1 MIKQPSKVSVFNY
14 GFALGVSEVFF
25 LTSFYLSILD
35 VSYFAVALPFSA
47 VFLLVSLYFFIRT
60 DKVAKTLYKQRV
72 EREAVYSFYH
82 KSFGIFLI
90 IIAALI
96 CIALAYLPFIQ
107 QGGHFYILY
116 CVPMAI
122 LCLVPC
128 ITSYKGMKLSKLNID
143 KASPHIDMNS

>member
-1 MIKQPSKVSVFNY
+1 MIKQPSKVSVFSY

-122 LCLVPC
+122 LCLIPC
-128 ITSYKGMKLSKLNID
+128 ITSYKGMKLSKLTID
-143 KASPHIDMNS
+143 KTSPHVDMN

>member
-1 MIKQPSKVSVFNY
+1 MIKQPTKVSVFNY

-47 VFLLVSLYFFIRT
+47 LFLLVSLYFFIRT
-60 DKVAKTLYKQRV
+60 DKVAKSLYKQRLQK
-72 EREAVYSFYH
+72 EEVYSFYH

-90 IIAALI
+90 IFGALL

-107 QGGHFYILY
+107 HGGHFYILY
-116 CVPMAI
+116 CIPMAL

-128 ITSYKGMKLSKLNID
+128 ITSYKGMKFSKLKID
-143 KASPHIDMNS
+143 KASPHFDI